1 MADSIIRGLAYDGNL
16 RVSAVVATDITEELR
31 KRHDTWP
38 GGDGGFGTSIKRH
51 AFTFMGLKRR
61 GYGDDAHFRRRTFGR
76 YHRDS

>member
-16 RVSAVVATDITEELR
+16 RVSAVVATDITEEKARYLA
-31 KRHDTWP
+31 